1 MVCKEEIEL
10 RHVKHSA
17 FKDMILASAIT
28 FPREKVLSIFVF
40 VKRKFNIIEI
50 QSNEHQYI
58 ILRFLQIF
66 IFTRKY

>member
-40 VKRKFNIIEI
+40 VNRKFNIIEI
-50 QSNEHQYI
+50 QSNEASIYH
-58 ILRFLQIF
+58 
-66 IFTRKY
+66 FTFSVPSALNA